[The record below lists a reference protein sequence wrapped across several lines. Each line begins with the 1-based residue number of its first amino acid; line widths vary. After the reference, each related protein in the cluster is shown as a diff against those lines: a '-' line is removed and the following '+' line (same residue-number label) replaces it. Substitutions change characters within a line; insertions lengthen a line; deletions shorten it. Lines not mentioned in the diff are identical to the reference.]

1 MTVSTIT
8 INATLS
14 VPCPVQL
21 LPNQESVMELSL
33 PVSCL
38 RVLPSVALEIEEFPR
53 LSMSLSPSLS
63 SLHASLLCVTHHSLS
78 QLRVAEKPRSHI
90 SMPLEEECI
99 AGAVNEF
106 EYGVEKE
113 KDEVVV
119 VRCDDELKECCVLE
133 EKEGVVCLRVDL
145 TNERWLLSSQEERCV
160 SVVLKKEE
168 FCEDNGLKEE
178 KDLKLHIKQ
187 PFTFTTR
194 VISNTHDES
203 SDSTAVAVF
212 GEYGF
217 AIECSVHV
225 LVSSVQFSPPTLLD
239 TSSSPITAQLTAQ
252 PDASI
257 FHEDQ
262 TALWR
267 LRTRLPVGWNQP
279 LRLNLGYTL

>member
-1 MTVSTIT
+1 
-8 INATLS
+8 
-14 VPCPVQL
+14 
-21 LPNQESVMELSL
+21 MELSL

-145 TNERWLLSSQEERCV
+145 TNERWLLSSQEERFV

-225 LVSSVQFSPPTLLD
+225 LVSAVQFSPPTLLD
-239 TSSSPITAQLTAQ
+239 AASSSITAQLTAQ
-252 PDASI
+252 PDASV
-257 FHEDQ
+257 FHADQ
-262 TALWR
+262 TAFWR

>member
-1 MTVSTIT
+1 
-8 INATLS
+8 
-14 VPCPVQL
+14 
-21 LPNQESVMELSL
+21 MELSL

-38 RVLPSVALEIEEFPR
+38 RILPSISLEIEEFPR
-53 LSMSLSPSLS
+53 LSMLLCPSLS
-63 SLHASLLCVTHHSLS
+63 SLHASRLCVTHHSLS

-99 AGAVNEF
+99 AGTVNEF
-106 EYGVEKE
+106 EYSVEKE

-119 VRCDDELKECCVLE
+119 LRCDDELKECCVLE

-160 SVVLKKEE
+160 GVVLKKGCCEDSGLKEE
-168 FCEDNGLKEE
+168 FCEDIELKEE
-178 KDLKLHIKQ
+178 KKELKLRIKQ

-194 VISNTHDES
+194 VISNTRDEF
-203 SDSTAVAVF
+203 SDSTVVPVF

-217 AIECSVHV
+217 CIECSVHV
-225 LVSSVQFSPPTLLD
+225 LISTVQFSPPTLLD
-239 TSSSPITAQLTAQ
+239 ASSSPIAAQLTAQ
-252 PDASI
+252 PDVSV
-257 FHEDQ
+257 FHADQ

-279 LRLNLGYTL
+279 LRLRLGYTL

>member
-1 MTVSTIT
+1 
-8 INATLS
+8 
-14 VPCPVQL
+14 
-21 LPNQESVMELSL
+21 MELSL

-178 KDLKLHIKQ
+178 KKELKLHIKQ

-194 VISNTHDES
+194 VISNTRDES

-225 LVSSVQFSPPTLLD
+225 LVSSVQFTSPTLLD
-239 TSSSPITAQLTAQ
+239 ASSPIAAQLTAQ
-252 PDASI
+252 PDASV
-257 FHEDQ
+257 FHADQ

-279 LRLNLGYTL
+279 LRLRLGYTL

>member
-1 MTVSTIT
+1 
-8 INATLS
+8 
-14 VPCPVQL
+14 
-21 LPNQESVMELSL
+21 MELSL

-63 SLHASLLCVTHHSLS
+63 SLHASRLCVTHHSLS
-78 QLRVAEKPRSHI
+78 QLRVAEKPQSHI

-99 AGAVNEF
+99 AGTVNEF

-119 VRCDDELKECCVLE
+119 LCCDDELKECCALE
-133 EKEGVVCLRVDL
+133 EKEGVMCLRVDL
-145 TNERWLLSSQEERCV
+145 TNERWLTSSQEERCV
-160 SVVLKKEE
+160 SVVLKKELCEDSGLKEE

-225 LVSSVQFSPPTLLD
+225 LISTVQFSPPTLLD
-239 TSSSPITAQLTAQ
+239 ASSSPIAAQLTAQ
-252 PDASI
+252 PDVSV
-257 FHEDQ
+257 FHADQ

-279 LRLNLGYTL
+279 LRLRLGYTL

>member
-1 MTVSTIT
+1 
-8 INATLS
+8 
-14 VPCPVQL
+14 
-21 LPNQESVMELSL
+21 MELSL

-38 RVLPSVALEIEEFPR
+38 RILPSISLEIEEFPR
-53 LSMSLSPSLS
+53 LSMPLCPSLS
-63 SLHASLLCVTHHSLS
+63 SLHASRLCVTHHSLS

-90 SMPLEEECI
+90 NMPLKEECI
-99 AGAVNEF
+99 AGTVNEF

-119 VRCDDELKECCVLE
+119 LRCDDELKECCVLE

-145 TNERWLLSSQEERCV
+145 TDERWLVSSQEERCV
-160 SVVLKKEE
+160 GVVLKKEE

-194 VISNTHDES
+194 VISNTRDES
-203 SDSTAVAVF
+203 SDSTAIPVF

-217 AIECSVHV
+217 SIECSVHV
-225 LVSSVQFSPPTLLD
+225 LISSVQFSPPTLLD
-239 TSSSPITAQLTAQ
+239 ASSSPIAAQLTAQ
-252 PDASI
+252 PDASV
-257 FHEDQ
+257 FHADQ
-262 TALWR
+262 TAFWR

>member
-8 INATLS
+8 INASLS
-14 VPCPVQL
+14 VPCHVQL

-212 GEYGF
+212 GEYAF
-217 AIECSVHV
+217 AIECSVHA

-279 LRLNLGYTL
+279 LRLRLGYTL

>member
-1 MTVSTIT
+1 
-8 INATLS
+8 
-14 VPCPVQL
+14 
-21 LPNQESVMELSL
+21 MELSL

-38 RVLPSVALEIEEFPR
+38 RILPSVALEIEEFPR

-119 VRCDDELKECCVLE
+119 VRCDDELKECCALE

-145 TNERWLLSSQEERCV
+145 TNERWLTSSQEERCV

-168 FCEDNGLKEE
+168 FCEDSGLKEE
-178 KDLKLHIKQ
+178 FCEDIELKEEKKELKLRIKQ

-194 VISNTHDES
+194 VISNTRDEF
-203 SDSTAVAVF
+203 SDSTVVPVF

-217 AIECSVHV
+217 CIECSVHV
-225 LVSSVQFSPPTLLD
+225 LISTVQFSPPTLLD
-239 TSSSPITAQLTAQ
+239 ASSSPIAAQLTAQ
-252 PDASI
+252 PDVSV
-257 FHEDQ
+257 FHADQ

-279 LRLNLGYTL
+279 LRLRLGYTL

>member
-1 MTVSTIT
+1 
-8 INATLS
+8 
-14 VPCPVQL
+14 
-21 LPNQESVMELSL
+21 MELSL

-63 SLHASLLCVTHHSLS
+63 SLHASRLCVTHHSLS
-78 QLRVAEKPRSHI
+78 QLRVAEKPQSHI

-99 AGAVNEF
+99 AGTVNEF

-119 VRCDDELKECCVLE
+119 LCCDDELKECCALE
-133 EKEGVVCLRVDL
+133 EKESVVCLRVDL
-145 TNERWLLSSQEERCV
+145 TNERWLLSSQEEHCV
-160 SVVLKKEE
+160 SVVLKKEC
-168 FCEDNGLKEE
+168 CEDSGLKEE

-194 VISNTHDES
+194 IISNTRDES
-203 SDSTAVAVF
+203 SDSTAIPVF

-217 AIECSVHV
+217 SIECSVHV
-225 LVSSVQFSPPTLLD
+225 LISTVQFSPPTLLD
-239 TSSSPITAQLTAQ
+239 ASSSPIAAQLTAQ
-252 PDASI
+252 PDVSV
-257 FHEDQ
+257 FHADQ

-279 LRLNLGYTL
+279 LRLRLGYTL

>member
-1 MTVSTIT
+1 
-8 INATLS
+8 
-14 VPCPVQL
+14 
-21 LPNQESVMELSL
+21 MELSL

-38 RVLPSVALEIEEFPR
+38 RILPSIALEIEEFPR
-53 LSMSLSPSLS
+53 LSMPLCPSLS
-63 SLHASLLCVTHHSLS
+63 SLHASRLCVTHHSLS

-99 AGAVNEF
+99 AGTVNEF
-106 EYGVEKE
+106 EYSVEKE

-145 TNERWLLSSQEERCV
+145 TNKRWLLSSQEERCV

-225 LVSSVQFSPPTLLD
+225 LISTVQFSPPTLLD
-239 TSSSPITAQLTAQ
+239 ASSSPIAAQLTAQ
-252 PDASI
+252 PDVSV
-257 FHEDQ
+257 FHADQ

-279 LRLNLGYTL
+279 LRLRLGYTL

>member
-1 MTVSTIT
+1 
-8 INATLS
+8 
-14 VPCPVQL
+14 
-21 LPNQESVMELSL
+21 MELSL

-38 RVLPSVALEIEEFPR
+38 RILPSISLEIEEFPR
-53 LSMSLSPSLS
+53 LSMPLCPSLS
-63 SLHASLLCVTHHSLS
+63 SLHASRLCVTHHSLS

-90 SMPLEEECI
+90 NMPLEEECI
-99 AGAVNEF
+99 AGTVNEF

-119 VRCDDELKECCVLE
+119 LRCDDELKECCVLE

-160 SVVLKKEE
+160 GIVLKKEE
-168 FCEDNGLKEE
+168 RCVESGLEAKKE
-178 KDLKLHIKQ
+178 LKLHIKQ

-194 VISNTHDES
+194 VISNTRDES

-225 LVSSVQFSPPTLLD
+225 LVSAVQFSPPTLLD
-239 TSSSPITAQLTAQ
+239 TSSSPIAAQLIAQ
-252 PDASI
+252 PDASV

-279 LRLNLGYTL
+279 LRLRLGYML

>member
-1 MTVSTIT
+1 
-8 INATLS
+8 
-14 VPCPVQL
+14 
-21 LPNQESVMELSL
+21 MELSL

-63 SLHASLLCVTHHSLS
+63 SLHASRLCVTHHSLS
-78 QLRVAEKPRSHI
+78 QLRVAEKPQSHI

-99 AGAVNEF
+99 AGTVNEF

-119 VRCDDELKECCVLE
+119 LCCDDELKECCALE
-133 EKEGVVCLRVDL
+133 EKEGVMCLRVDL
-145 TNERWLLSSQEERCV
+145 TNERWLTSSQEERCV
-160 SVVLKKEE
+160 GVVLKKEL
-168 FCEDNGLKEE
+168 CEDSGLKEE

-194 VISNTHDES
+194 VISNTRDES
-203 SDSTAVAVF
+203 GDSATVPIF

-217 AIECSVHV
+217 CIECSVHV
-225 LVSSVQFSPPTLLD
+225 LISTVQFSPPTLLD
-239 TSSSPITAQLTAQ
+239 ASSSPIAAQLTAQ
-252 PDASI
+252 PDVSV
-257 FHEDQ
+257 FHADQ

-279 LRLNLGYTL
+279 LRLRLGYTL